1 VPVTDAAARRLT
13 LPGEHTAAREI
24 RPLLVLLGL
33 PTFGLAFALSTLTS
47 YGPSLLLDHAHDPG
61 VVGAI
66 LGGEGALALALPL
79 VSGALSDRLPPSP
92 LGKRLP
98 FVLLG
103 APMAL
108 AGLVLLPLAVNLLVA
123 SIAVGLF
130 FVGYY
135 LYYPPYRAMYA
146 DLLPRHLYAR
156 SQASQG
162 VLRGVGLGV
171 ALLAGGFFLDLWMPL
186 PFVVAGSLLLVTTLA
201 LAPVTRLQRRVSQEA
216 PIMMSVREVMRSK
229 GMRTFAAANA
239 LLELG
244 FAGLR
249 SFIVL
254 YVTKGLGHS
263 TRVAAAVIGVV
274 AVAYIAGAPLASLLE
289 KRFGIIAVM
298 TWSGVLYGVGLTA
311 GAVPTSLGPELVL
324 LPFVALAGSV
334 LLTLPQALAFL
345 VAPRG
350 SEGVAAGLVDVS
362 RGAGI
367 VLGPLMVGWAVR
379 FSGGLFSAT
388 HGYAALWPVIGIAT
402 LAAVPLLRR
411 LQV

>member
-1 VPVTDAAARRLT
+1 
-13 LPGEHTAAREI
+13 
-24 RPLLVLLGL
+24 
-33 PTFGLAFALSTLTS
+33 
-47 YGPSLLLDHAHDPG
+47 
-61 VVGAI
+61 
-66 LGGEGALALALPL
+66 
-79 VSGALSDRLPPSP
+79 
-92 LGKRLP
+92 
-98 FVLLG
+98 
-103 APMAL
+103 
-108 AGLVLLPLAVNLLVA
+108 
-123 SIAVGLF
+123 
-130 FVGYY
+130 
-135 LYYPPYRAMYA
+135 
-146 DLLPRHLYAR
+146 
-156 SQASQG
+156 
-162 VLRGVGLGV
+162 
-171 ALLAGGFFLDLWMPL
+171 
-186 PFVVAGSLLLVTTLA
+186 
-201 LAPVTRLQRRVSQEA
+201 
-216 PIMMSVREVMRSK
+216 
-229 GMRTFAAANA
+229 A

-298 TWSGVLYGVGLTA
+298 TWSGVVYGVGLTA

>member
-1 VPVTDAAARRLT
+1 MLRA
-13 LPGEHTAAREI
+13 PGEDTAARDI
-24 RPLLVLLGL
+24 RPLLGLLGL
-33 PTFGLAFALSTLTS
+33 PTFGLAFALSTLTT
-47 YGPSLLLDHAHDPG
+47 YGPTLLLDQAHDPG

-66 LGGEGALALALPL
+66 LGGEGAMALALPL
-79 VSGALSDRLPPSP
+79 VSGALSDRIPPNA

-108 AGLVLLPLAVNLLVA
+108 AGLVLLPLSLNLLVA
-123 SIAVGLF
+123 GIAVGLF

-135 LYYPPYRAMYA
+135 LYYPPYRALYA

-162 VLRGVGLGV
+162 ILRGVGLGV
-171 ALLAGGFFLDLWMPL
+171 ALLAGGFFLDLWTPL
-186 PFVVAGSLLLVTTLA
+186 PFVVAGSLLLATTLA
-201 LAPVTRLQRRVSQEA
+201 LGPVARLQRRVSQDSA
-216 PIMMSVREVMRSK
+216 LTMSVREVLRSK
-229 GMRTFAAANA
+229 GMRVFAVANA

-263 TRVAAAVIGVV
+263 TGVASAVIGVV
-274 AVAYIAGAPLASLLE
+274 AVSYVIGAPVASALE
-289 KRFGIIAVM
+289 KRFGIIHVM
-298 TWSGVLYGVGLTA
+298 TWSGILYGLGLTA
-311 GAVPTSLGPELVL
+311 GCLPTSLGPELVL

-345 VAPRG
+345 VAPAG
-350 SEGVAAGLVDVS
+350 AEGVAAGLVDVS
-362 RGAGI
+362 RGLGI
-367 VLGPLMVGWAVR
+367 VLGPLLVGWAVR
-379 FSGGLFSAT
+379 FSGSLFSAT

-402 LAAVPLLRR
+402 LVAVPLIRR
-411 LQV
+411 LEV

>member
-1 VPVTDAAARRLT
+1 VGQDVCVLRA
-13 LPGEHTAAREI
+13 PGEDTAARDI
-24 RPLLVLLGL
+24 RPLLALLGL
-33 PTFGLAFALSTLTS
+33 PTFGLAFALSTLTT
-47 YGPSLLLDHAHDPG
+47 YGPTLLLEQAKDPG

-66 LGGEGALALALPL
+66 LGGEGAMALALPL
-79 VSGALSDRLPPSP
+79 VSGALSDRIPPNP

-108 AGLVLLPLAVNLLVA
+108 AGLVLLPLSVNLLVA
-123 SIAVGLF
+123 GIAVGLF

-135 LYYPPYRAMYA
+135 LYYPPYRALYA
-146 DLLPRHLYAR
+146 DLLPRRLYAR

-162 VLRGVGLGV
+162 ILRGVGLGV
-171 ALLAGGFFLDLWMPL
+171 ALLAGGFFLDLWTPL
-186 PFVVAGSLLLVTTLA
+186 PFVVAGSLLLATTLA
-201 LAPVTRLQRRVSQEA
+201 LGPVARLQRRVSQESA
-216 PIMMSVREVMRSK
+216 LTMSVREVLRSK
-229 GMRTFAAANA
+229 GMRTFAVANA

-254 YVTKGLGHS
+254 YVTVGLGHS
-263 TRVAAAVIGVV
+263 TGVASAVIGVV
-274 AVAYIAGAPLASLLE
+274 AVSYVVGAPLASALE
-289 KRFGIIAVM
+289 RRFGIIAVM

-311 GAVPTSLGPELVL
+311 GMLPTSLGPEVVL

-345 VAPRG
+345 VAPSG
-350 SEGVAAGLVDVS
+350 AEGVAAGLVDVS
-362 RGAGI
+362 RGLGI
-367 VLGPLMVGWAVR
+367 VLGPLLVGWAVR

-388 HGYAALWPVIGIAT
+388 HGYAALWPVIGVAT
-402 LAAVPLLRR
+402 LLAVPLLRR
-411 LQV
+411 LEV

>member
-1 VPVTDAAARRLT
+1 VIGGLTVPDE
-13 LPGEHTAAREI
+13 GTAARQI
-24 RPLLVLLGL
+24 RPLLALLGL
-33 PTFGLAFALSTLTS
+33 PTFGLAFALSTLTT
-47 YGPSLLLDHAHDPG
+47 YGPTLLMDHAHDPG

-66 LGGEGALALALPL
+66 LGGEGAMALALPL
-79 VSGALSDRLPPSP
+79 LAGVLSDRLPPTR

-98 FVLLG
+98 FVLVG

-108 AGLVLLPLAVNLLVA
+108 AGLVLLPLSVNLLVA

-135 LYYPPYRAMYA
+135 LYYPPYRALYA

-171 ALLAGGFFLDLWMPL
+171 ALLAGGFFLDLWQPL
-186 PFVVAGSLLLVTTLA
+186 PFVVAGSLLLATTLA
-201 LAPVTRLQRRVSQEA
+201 LAPVGQLQRRVSQESA
-216 PIMMSVREVMRSK
+216 LTMSVREVLRSK

-263 TRVAAAVIGVV
+263 TGVASAVIGVV
-274 AVAYIAGAPLASLLE
+274 AVSYVLGAPLASALE
-289 KRFGIIAVM
+289 KRFGIISVM
-298 TWSGVLYGVGLTA
+298 TWAGVLYGVGLTA
-311 GAVPTSLGPELVL
+311 GALPTKLGPELVL

-345 VAPRG
+345 VAPKG
-350 SEGVAAGLVDVS
+350 AEGIAAGMVDVS
-362 RGAGI
+362 RGIGI
-367 VLGPLMVGWAVR
+367 VLGPLLVGWAVR

-402 LAAVPLLRR
+402 LAAVPLLWR
-411 LQV
+411 LEA

>member
-1 VPVTDAAARRLT
+1 QRSIPSC
-13 LPGEHTAAREI
+13 GEVRAAREI
-24 RPLLVLLGL
+24 RPLLALLGL

-47 YGPSLLLDHAHDPG
+47 YGPSLLLEKAHDPG

-66 LGGEGALALALPL
+66 LGGEGALALCLPL
-79 VSGALSDRLPPSP
+79 VSGWLSDRLPPTR

-108 AGLVLLPLAVNLLVA
+108 AGLVLLPLSVNLLVA

-135 LYYPPYRAMYA
+135 LYYPPYRALYA

-171 ALLAGGFFLDLWMPL
+171 ALLAGGFFLDLWKPL
-186 PFVVAGSLLLVTTLA
+186 PFVVAGSLLLATTLA
-201 LAPVTRLQRRVSQEA
+201 LAPVSRLQKPVRHEA
-216 PIMMSVREVMRSK
+216 PIVPSVREVLRSK

-239 LLELG
+239 LLELS

-263 TRVAAAVIGVV
+263 TTVASAVIGVV
-274 AVAYIAGAPLASLLE
+274 AVAYIVGAPLAGALE
-289 KRFGIIAVM
+289 KRFGIIQVM
-298 TWSGVLYGVGLTA
+298 TWSGALYGVGLIA
-311 GAVPTSLGPELVL
+311 GALPTTLAPELVL

-345 VAPRG
+345 VAPPG
-350 SEGVAAGLVDVS
+350 SEGEAAGLVDVS
-362 RGAGI
+362 RGVGI
-367 VLGPLMVGWAVR
+367 VLGPLLVGWAVR
-379 FSGGLFSAT
+379 FFGSWFPET
-388 HGYAALWPVIGIAT
+388 HGYAALWPVIGVGT
-402 LAAVPLLRR
+402 LAAVPLLWR
-411 LQV
+411 LEV

>member
-1 VPVTDAAARRLT
+1 VVDAADRHRLT
-13 LPGEHTAAREI
+13 LPGEDTAAREI
-24 RPLLVLLGL
+24 RPLLALLGL

-47 YGPSLLLDHAHDPG
+47 YGPSILLEKAHDPG

-66 LGGEGALALALPL
+66 LGGEGAMALALPL
-79 VSGALSDRLPPSP
+79 VSGALSDRLPPTRF
-92 LGKRLP
+92 GKRLP
-98 FVLLG
+98 FVLVG

-135 LYYPPYRAMYA
+135 LYYPPYRALYA

-162 VLRGVGLGV
+162 VLRGVGLGA
-171 ALLAGGFFLDLWMPL
+171 ALLAGGFFLDLWKPL
-186 PFVVAGSLLLVTTLA
+186 PFVVAGALLLATTLA
-201 LAPVTRLQRRVSQEA
+201 LAPVTRPLRRVSQDA
-216 PIMMSVREVMRSK
+216 SVTMSVREVLRSK
-229 GMRTFAAANA
+229 GMRIFAAANA

-254 YVTKGLGHS
+254 YVTRGLGHS
-263 TRVAAAVIGVV
+263 TAVASAVIGVV
-274 AVAYIAGAPLASLLE
+274 AVSYIAGAPLASALE
-289 KRFGIIAVM
+289 RRFGIIAVM
-298 TWSGVLYGVGLTA
+298 TWAGVLYGVGLIA
-311 GAVPTSLGPELVL
+311 GALPTSLGPELVL

-362 RGAGI
+362 RGVGI
-367 VLGPLMVGWAVR
+367 VLGPLLVGWSVQ

-388 HGYAALWPVIGIAT
+388 HGYAAMWPVIGVAT